1 MCLGSGGGGLASQ
14 EGIITVDCDVF
25 SCCGDG
31 WNWFFSRDNLFL
43 LYFATILGAAEDD
56 HKSNNNNNN
65 NTRPM
70 LCTCPCDS
78 FSRSISD

>member
-43 LYFATILGAAEDD
+43 LYFATILGAEDD
-56 HKSNNNNNN
+56 HKSNSNNN